1 MKQHEKRTY
10 IGGHRVSYEIKRK
23 KRTYTRWDR
32 IIAVAMIPLVLAG
45 LYSAVV
51 QEPIQY
57 EDTTVV
63 VKEGDTLWG
72 IAKDAVGEKV
82 DVRQSIREI
91 ITENNLDGANIHPG
105 MTLKV
110 RAIKEAK

>member
-10 IGGHRVSYEIKRK
+10 IGGHRVVYEINPK

-45 LYSAVV
+45 LYFAIAR
-51 QEPIQY
+51 EPIEY
-57 EDTTVV
+57 YDTTVV
-63 VKEGDTLWG
+63 VQEGDTLCG

-110 RAIKEAK
+110 KAVKH

>member
-1 MKQHEKRTY
+1 MKQ
-10 IGGHRVSYEIKRK
+10 RK
-23 KRTYTRWDR
+23 KRTHIRWDR
-32 IIAVAMIPLVLAG
+32 VIAVAMIPVVLAG
-45 LYSAVV
+45 LYFAVA
-51 QEPIQY
+51 QEPIEY
-57 EDTTVV
+57 YDTTVLV
-63 VKEGDTLWG
+63 QEGDTLWG

-110 RAIKEAK
+110 KKVKH

>member
-1 MKQHEKRTY
+1 MKQ
-10 IGGHRVSYEIKRK
+10 RK
-23 KRTYTRWDR
+23 KRTRIRWDR
-32 IIAVAMIPLVLAG
+32 VIAVAMIPVVLVG
-45 LYSAVV
+45 LYFAVA

-57 EDTTVV
+57 EDTTVIV
-63 VKEGDTLWG
+63 QEGDTLWD
-72 IAKDAVGEKV
+72 IAKNAVGEKV

-110 RAIKEAK
+110 KKVKH

>member
-1 MKQHEKRTY
+1 MPYSKGIYGEIKGVDEMKQ
-10 IGGHRVSYEIKRK
+10 RK
-23 KRTYTRWDR
+23 KRTRIRWDR
-32 IIAVAMIPLVLAG
+32 VIAVAMIPVVLAG
-45 LYSAVV
+45 LYFAVTR
-51 QEPIQY
+51 EPIEY
-57 EDTTVV
+57 YDTTVLV
-63 VKEGDTLWG
+63 QEGDTLWG

-110 RAIKEAK
+110 KAVKHER

>member
-1 MKQHEKRTY
+1 M
-10 IGGHRVSYEIKRK
+10 KRK
-23 KRTYTRWDR
+23 KRTHIRWDR
-32 IIAVAMIPLVLAG
+32 VIAVAMIPVVLAG
-45 LYSAVV
+45 IYFAVA

-72 IAKDAVGEKV
+72 IAKDAVGEEV
-82 DVRQSIREI
+82 DVRDVIRHMI
-91 ITENNLDGANIHPG
+91 LNNNLKDGVIHPG

-110 RAIKEAK
+110 KAIKGVK

>member
-1 MKQHEKRTY
+1 MPYSKGVFTKDKGVDEM
-10 IGGHRVSYEIKRK
+10 KRK
-23 KRTYTRWDR
+23 KRTRIRWDR
-32 IIAVAMIPLVLAG
+32 VIAVAMIPVVLVG
-45 LYSAVV
+45 LYFAVA

-63 VKEGDTLWG
+63 VQEGDTLWG

-110 RAIKEAK
+110 KAVKH